1 MNENDFRHLL
11 NKELGKKCLILGGS
25 PSIKNI
31 DFEKFD
37 GIIIS
42 MGSIP
47 VGLKEQRH
55 VDYWIVANSIFP
67 LPDKHYKSL
76 NEFIDTTLVFA
87 SSVSNSI
94 VSTDYNKI
102 KKNLKIPWFEYD
114 QRHFNG
120 LDCNKQNDYR
130 FDFDKP
136 LNCCQH
142 KKNIT
147 IQEYLQEIYKRNS
160 HYSTASTVAIHSLSM
175 AIILGCKEIY
185 IAGVDLPKYQRDYM
199 RYGSTS
205 RLKLIKLFLLGI
217 YNGVKIVPL
226 SMVLTSIFGSNKKAI
241 YYPDLPV
248 ILQDFEYLNNL
259 CNSNGIKLFNLSP
272 KSTLN
277 KIYNFN
283 HLDPKAF
290 NNSLIILMALVQY
303 I

>member
-1 MNENDFRHLL
+1 MSENDFRHLL

-25 PSIKNI
+25 PNIKNI
-31 DFEKFD
+31 EFENFD

-42 MGSIP
+42 MGNIP
-47 VGLKEQRH
+47 VRIKEKRH
-55 VDYWIVANSIFP
+55 VDYWMVANSIFP
-67 LPDKHYKSL
+67 LPDKHYKIL
-76 NEFIDTTLVFA
+76 NEFFNTTLVFA

-102 KKNLKIPWFEYD
+102 KQNLKIPWFEYD

-142 KKNIT
+142 KKPIT
-147 IQEYLQEIYKRNS
+147 IQEYLQKIYKRNS

-185 IAGVDLPKYQRDYM
+185 IAGVDLPIYKKDYVHF
-199 RYGSTS
+199 GAETNIQI
-205 RLKLIKLFLLGI
+205 IKASFI
-217 YNGVKIVPL
+217 EIFRGVRTIPL
-226 SMVLTSIFGSNKKAI
+226 SAVLSSIFKTKKKSVF
-241 YYPDLPV
+241 YPDLPI

-272 KSTLN
+272 KSTLK

-283 HLDPKAF
+283 HLDQLTPKKK
-290 NNSLIILMALVQY
+290 II
-303 I
+303 